1 VVSKPQI
8 TLFLKGRNLQTK
20 LKRRHPM
27 PKKELK
33 VKPKRRKVIF
43 SLKSPDTKEVILTGD
58 FNGWDAAKH
67 PMKKDNDGIW
77 RKIVMLSP
85 GRYEYKFLVDGK
97 WHYGSYNNYLIIK
110 PK

>member
-1 VVSKPQI
+1 MVK
-8 TLFLKGRNLQTK
+8 TK
-20 LKRRHPM
+20 LKQ
-27 PKKELK
+27 
-33 VKPKRRKVIF
+33 KPKRQRVTFSFEAPKAKKVN
-43 SLKSPDTKEVILTGD
+43 LMGD
-58 FNGWDAAKH
+58 FNEWDVAKH

-97 WHYGSYNNYLIIK
+97 WQNDPQNEQICQNGYGSYNNYLIVK